1 MSVAVLTIGVITPHA
16 AVGPEGEWPLMVG
29 DRIITRTARVSR
41 PGRTVGEPGD
51 PPTSPS
57 GLRALATPEALDEA
71 AAITQGS
78 TDAIGYASTSTGYV
92 IGHRPEAALVDRLS
106 RRCNVP
112 AASTSS
118 AAAAALRTFDINRL
132 ALVHPPWFGDEL
144 NALGAA
150 SFRDQGSD
158 VTSSQLADLPHDPRR
173 IEPDAVITWISDSLT
188 DRPEALFVGG
198 NGFRSVSAIA
208 RLEMQIGR
216 PVVTSNQA
224 LLWSLLQR
232 SHLRIE
238 VTGYGSLFR

>member
-1 MSVAVLTIGVITPHA
+1 VALITIGVITPHA
-16 AVGPEGEWPLMVG
+16 AVGAGGEWPLMVG
-29 DRIITRTARVSR
+29 DRIITRTARIPT
-41 PGRTVGEPGD
+41 PGVTAGEPGD

-71 AAITQGS
+71 VATFAQGS

-92 IGHRPEAALVDRLS
+92 IGYRAEAALMDRLS
-106 RRCNVP
+106 RRWNVP

-118 AAAAALRTFDINRL
+118 AAVAALRTLDIDRL
-132 ALVHPPWFGDEL
+132 ALVHPPWFGGEL

-150 SFRDQGSD
+150 YFRDQGFD
-158 VTSSQLADLPHDPRR
+158 VTSSQLADLPRDPRR
-173 IEPDAVITWISDSLT
+173 IEPDNVITWISNSVT
-188 DRPEALFVGG
+188 DEPQALFLGG

-216 PVVTSNQA
+216 PVITSNQA
-224 LLWSLLQR
+224 LLWSLLQQTR
-232 SHLRIE
+232 IRIE